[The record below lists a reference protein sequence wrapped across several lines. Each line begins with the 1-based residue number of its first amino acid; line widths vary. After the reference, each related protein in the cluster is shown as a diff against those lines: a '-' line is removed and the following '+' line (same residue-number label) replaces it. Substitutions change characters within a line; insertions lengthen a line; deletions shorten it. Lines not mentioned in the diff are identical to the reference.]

1 MKISLILFAAATMYF
16 FTACNDGSETTT
28 TSTDST
34 SANMDTSAHTSTMP
48 DTAMSG
54 SGLMKAMDDMMAK
67 MHSVQMTGDFDID
80 FASMMAEHHQGA
92 IDMSQVEVSQG
103 SDEKIKSMAQKIIT
117 KQKEEQQM
125 LRDFVKNYKPSGM
138 KHGEGDMQKSMD
150 DMMNKMKNMQMSG
163 NVDKDFATMMISHHE
178 DGMAMQKM
186 EVKNGMADKLKQM
199 AQKGIT
205 EHQKEISEFK
215 EWLSSHK

>member
-1 MKISLILFAAATMYF
+1 MKS
-16 FTACNDGSETTT
+16 
-28 TSTDST
+28 
-34 SANMDTSAHTSTMP
+34 
-48 DTAMSG
+48 
-54 SGLMKAMDDMMAK
+54 
-67 MHSVQMTGDFDID
+67 
-80 FASMMAEHHQGA
+80 
-92 IDMSQVEVSQG
+92 
-103 SDEKIKSMAQKIIT
+103 
-117 KQKEEQQM
+117 
-125 LRDFVKNYKPSGM
+125 
-138 KHGEGDMQKSMD
+138 
-150 DMMNKMKNMQMSG
+150 MQMSG

>member
-1 MKISLILFAAATMYF
+1 MT
-16 FTACNDGSETTT
+16 
-28 TSTDST
+28 
-34 SANMDTSAHTSTMP
+34 

-54 SGLMKAMDDMMAK
+54 SRLMKAMDDMMAK

-103 SDEKIKSMAQKIIT
+103 SDEKIKSMAQKILT

-125 LRDFVKNYKPSGM
+125 LRDFVKSYKPSGM
-138 KHGEGDMQKSMD
+138 KHGEGELQKSMS
-150 DMMNKMKNMQMSG
+150 DMSSKMKSMQMSG

>member
-1 MKISLILFAAATMYF
+1 MKISSILFAAATMYF

-28 TSTDST
+28 TNTDST

-103 SDEKIKSMAQKIIT
+103 SDEKIKSMAQKILT

-125 LRDFVKNYKPSGM
+125 LRDFVKSYKPSGM
-138 KHGEGDMQKSMD
+138 KHGEGELQKSMS
-150 DMMNKMKNMQMSG
+150 DMSSKMKSMQMSG

-199 AQKGIT
+199 AQKGIK